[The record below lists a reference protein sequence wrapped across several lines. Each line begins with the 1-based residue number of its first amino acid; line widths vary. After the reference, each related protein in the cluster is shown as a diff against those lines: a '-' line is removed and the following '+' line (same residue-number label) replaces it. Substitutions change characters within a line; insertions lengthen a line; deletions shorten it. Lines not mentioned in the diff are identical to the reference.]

1 MRTNTQTQAHASV
14 YTVHIMQRPKAN
26 AKALASIG
34 AHRLICF
41 VIENSNFVIH
51 VIALRVASAK
61 NVESRLRSFVMFLFY
76 SLDSLCSALLC
87 SARKLVVYDINSR
100 YVLWHVS
107 FFLWAVVLSLLL
119 LAAAASF
126 FLFRAHFRYGTSE
139 LHRSI
144 HLDLICYVCCA
155 HTRRHRRAK
164 SILLPVCV
172 AP

>member
-1 MRTNTQTQAHASV
+1 
-14 YTVHIMQRPKAN
+14 MQRPKAN

-41 VIENSNFVIH
+41 VIENSNFVIRL
-51 VIALRVASAK
+51 IALRVASAK

-76 SLDSLCSALLC
+76 SLDSLCSDLLC
-87 SARKLVVYDINSR
+87 SALFCSQVGSYDINSR